1 MGRREVSVATSYQ
14 RHLLQV
20 AAVDLLLG
28 QLIDRLHEQGLY
40 ERCLLVGTS
49 DHGASF
55 RAGDQFKTPTPTSL
69 HEIMSVPFFLMLPY
83 QRVSGVSDRNVET
96 VDILPTLADV
106 LGVQL
111 PWLVDGQSATKS
123 DGPERQDKTIFFGGA
138 RKQLKTLSSEQTEQL
153 QYEEI
158 IHRKLRLFGKTGLQA
173 FSLGAYRG
181 LVGRPISE
189 YTVVKDG
196 PI

>member
-1 MGRREVSVATSYQ
+1 
-14 RHLLQV
+14 
-20 AAVDLLLG
+20 
-28 QLIDRLHEQGLY
+28 
-40 ERCLLVGTS
+40 
-49 DHGASF
+49 
-55 RAGDQFKTPTPTSL
+55 
-69 HEIMSVPFFLMLPY
+69 MLPY